1 MLKAPIDVLLN
12 AVIGLLKAFI
22 RRLLEPLSPFHWRGL
37 LCVHEV
43 FVYLWYIFIKL
54 F

>member
-22 RRLLEPLSPFHWRGL
+22 RGYKL
-37 LCVHEV
+37 